1 MVELPSIVEVADE
14 LASGNNLDAYSFA
27 YIDRDQWRAS
37 PETTPVF
44 LSTRDDDEDFDDAA
58 GMPIVAARKGL
69 RSLLQSP
76 TSKVLSQ
83 TSTRLAQTARR
94 LSSSRRSTTTAKTT
108 LTSTSTK
115 RSPLYTLRRR

>member
-69 RSLLQSP
+69 RSLLAIADLEGVV
-76 TSKVLSQ
+76 TNFHK
-83 TSTRLAQTARR
+83 ARPNG
-94 LSSSRRSTTTAKTT
+94 TTAEIIEAINHYRENDAYK
-108 LTSTSTK
+108 
-115 RSPLYTLRRR
+115 YVY